1 MMADPDLDLPALL
14 ETAEKAAREAGARLL
29 AGTDDYRTVNAEF
42 AHDVKIQAD
51 VESEKLIRDIFSEE
65 ADYPIIGEEEGGDAE
80 LTNRQEPYW
89 VIDPLDGT
97 YNYLRDLPLTCVS
110 IGLLCGEKPLLG
122 VIYDFYR
129 DEIFTGIPG
138 TGAGSGLR
146 INGLKHESNWAES
159 IEKAAITTG
168 FPANADR
175 STPALDKL
183 NALIQRYKKVR
194 MLGSAAIA
202 ITYVAAGRLDAYH
215 EEGVFLWDIAAGM
228 ALVEAAG
235 GVVRLTPLEGRS
247 LSYGIWA
254 AGRPDLII

>member
-1 MMADPDLDLPALL
+1 M
-14 ETAEKAAREAGARLL
+14 

-42 AHDVKIQAD
+42 AHDVKLQAD
-51 VESEKLIRDIFSEE
+51 VESEKLIRDIFTEE

-80 LTNRQEPYW
+80 LINRREPYW

-129 DEIFTGIPG
+129 DELFTGIPG
-138 TGAGSGLR
+138 AGDGLH
-146 INGLKHESNWAES
+146 INGLKHESDWAET
-159 IEKAAITTG
+159 IKKAAITTG

-175 STPALDKL
+175 STPALEKL
-183 NALIQRYKKVR
+183 NGLIQRYKKVR

-202 ITYVAAGRLDAYH
+202 MTYVAAGRLDAYY
-215 EEGVFLWDIAAGM
+215 EEGVNLWDIAAGM

-235 GVVRLTPLEGRS
+235 GVVKLVPIAGRS
-247 LSYGIWA
+247 LSYEIWA
-254 AGRPDLII
+254 AGRPDLIV